1 MCSTS
6 AIESQVLDDAAGTN
20 FSEPIQ
26 SPPDLTTPEGQRA
39 SLNMIYHRALRALL
53 ILLALSLA
61 PSLVSAQHLIL
72 PPKCALPARATAGDK
87 DCVTTSESHTQVPA
101 ALPPQPRSRTLSGL
115 FRRLFADEETIWT
128 SPSRVSRDQIKWIVP
143 LAAITAVM
151 ISTDNRAI
159 ARLGSPRDFAEDS
172 RDLSRLG
179 SGFATFGAAGS
190 IYVVGKLTHNE
201 RATETG
207 TLGVEAIIHASI
219 VANVLKL
226 ATARERP
233 NTYRGDGSFW
243 DGGHSFPSGHAT
255 VIWALATVVADEYGG
270 KPLIRFGA
278 FGVAAAVAAARVTGQ
293 NHFPADVLV
302 GSALGYLIGH
312 YIVRRHSRY

>member
-1 MCSTS
+1 MIHHRPARTILIVLALSVVPSTVS
-6 AIESQVLDDAAGTN
+6 A
-20 FSEPIQ
+20 
-26 SPPDLTTPEGQRA
+26 QR
-39 SLNMIYHRALRALL
+39 L
-53 ILLALSLA
+53 ILLPKFES
-61 PSLVSAQHLIL
+61 PPAQI
-72 PPKCALPARATAGDK
+72 ADDK
-87 DCVTTSESHTQVPA
+87 DCLTIAESNSQVPA
-101 ALPPQPRSRTLSGL
+101 TLPPQPRSKALS
-115 FRRLFADEETIWT
+115 RLFGRLLADEKTMWT
-128 SPSRVSRDQIKWIVP
+128 SPSRVTRDEIKWIVP

-151 ISTDNRAI
+151 ISTDKRAI
-159 ARLGSPRDFAEDS
+159 AGLGSPRDFAEDS
-172 RDLSRLG
+172 RDLSSLG
-179 SGFATFGAAGS
+179 SGFAAFGAAGG

-207 TLGVEAIIHASI
+207 MLGVEAIIHASI

-233 NTYRGDGSFW
+233 NIDRGDGSFW

-255 VIWALATVVADEYGG
+255 VIWALATVIAEEYSG

-278 FGVAAAVAAARVTGQ
+278 YGVAAAVAAARFTGQ

-312 YIVRRHSRY
+312 YIVKRHSKY